1 MKRPGK
7 LCSFQFGLLSG
18 NIFHSFYFRLTPPKL
33 PYLNID
39 VIIKKSLFFHPFSY
53 GERQER
59 GNHEPL
65 VSLRR
70 PGSAEQAMFQR
81 FSVTK
86 KQAQGDREV
95 RVTLEKGSAKQ
106 NKTKKN
112 TKKHLCPYAQQD
124 RETTKDILRIV
135 NS

>member
-1 MKRPGK
+1 M
-7 LCSFQFGLLSG
+7 
-18 NIFHSFYFRLTPPKL
+18 
-33 PYLNID
+33 
-39 VIIKKSLFFHPFSY
+39 FFHPFSY

>member
-39 VIIKKSLFFHPFSY
+39 VVIKKSLFFHPFWY
-53 GERQER
+53 EERQER

-81 FSVTK
+81 FSVTRR
-86 KQAQGDREV
+86 QVQGDREV
-95 RVTLEKGSAKQ
+95 RVTLEKSEKQ
-106 NKTKKN
+106 NKAKLKKTRKN
-112 TKKHLCPYAQQD
+112 TCAPLH
-124 RETTKDILRIV
+124 TKIEKPRKTFWE
-135 NS
+135 